1 MATRRSNL
9 AHDSQGLIR
18 FSNLNLVPV
27 MVRIKHRYLLVH
39 ILYPDPADPPK
50 GKIPSKSPEK
60 ALPDLVQFHRPS
72 PNDLT
77 PQLLARTIRD
87 QVLLLYG
94 DYGLGLVSSSLNV
107 KYLSPA
113 TSTAIVRCSRAHYRL
128 VWAALSFMTQLTK
141 TSKQGQPRACAI
153 QVVRVSGTIKKAEE
167 EAIRRARAAI
177 LRAKR
182 ESGESSTDGLLGIL
196 GKDDEG
202 VLQGEKNMTAGSD
215 VSDEDDEMGM
225 GSDGES

>member
-1 MATRRSNL
+1 
-9 AHDSQGLIR
+9 
-18 FSNLNLVPV
+18 

-39 ILYPDPADPPK
+39 ILYPDPADPK
-50 GKIPSKSPEK
+50 AKAPSKPPGT
-60 ALPDLVQFHRPS
+60 AFPDLIQFHRPS
-72 PNDLT
+72 PDDLT

-94 DYGLGLVSSSLNV
+94 DYGLGLVCNSLNGQFYAFKSIYPPLTLKSV

-113 TSTAIVRCSRAHYRL
+113 TSTAIIRCSRSHYRL
-128 VWAALSFMTQLTK
+128 VWAALSFTTQLTK
-141 TSKQGQPRACAI
+141 TSRQCQATACAI

-182 ESGESSTDGLLGIL
+182 ESGEGCIDGLLEIL
-196 GKDDEG
+196 GKDDEEA
-202 VLQGEKNMTAGSD
+202 LQGGENTTAGLGVSD
-215 VSDEDDEMGM
+215 VDEEMGTD
-225 GSDGES
+225 SDGDG